1 MQLSPST
8 CRHIFVVDRRTNQQL
23 PGPADDDAAVAMGHS
38 SKQWD
43 LGIYDISKHT
53 AAAQSAVNS
62 MAAWR
67 TALQQKQQCASNDG
81 QHSGAD
87 EDEDEVYFSVS
98 EDSE

>member
-1 MQLSPST
+1 M
-8 CRHIFVVDRRTNQQL
+8 DRRTNQQL
-23 PGPADDDAAVAMGHS
+23 PGPANDDAAVAMGHS

-43 LGIYDISKHT
+43 QGVYEISKQT

-67 TALQQKQQCASNDG
+67 TALQQKQQCARNDG